1 VSYLTG
7 SAGGALTPEQ
17 LELLCRLLDLP
28 LLEQDAA
35 ALAGAL
41 RDQLASLDQVE
52 RLPLDDV
59 EPALG
64 FDPRWGPDDG

>member
-1 VSYLTG
+1 VSYLAG
-7 SAGGALTPEQ
+7 RAGGELSPEQ

-28 LLEQDAA
+28 LPRDDAA

-41 RDQLASLDQVE
+41 RDQLAAHEQVE
-52 RLPLDDV
+52 RLPLDGV

-64 FDPRWGPDDG
+64 FDPRWGPEDG